1 MALGDL
7 SILDKE
13 ESLLAQV
20 LLKNNLLN
28 EGDLNRF
35 LGFRVN
41 RGTVG
46 KKYIG
51 GMLIDLGYITQADLD
66 AYVKENSDKHTAF
79 LRKITAEG
87 YFTPEQEALILQKA
101 QETGGDVVTVISE
114 LNIMTRENYIRF
126 FNNREPI
133 LRLGEWLTVKKKITL
148 EQLDYAVKAQ
158 SVNSLEDYL
167 KFHNLVKLEVIDK
180 IKEKLAE
187 AHPAPKKQDRPGD
200 FKGLNDF

>member
-13 ESLLAQV
+13 ESSLARV

-28 EGDLNRF
+28 EEALNRF
-35 LGFRVN
+35 LSFRLT

-46 KKYIG
+46 KKFIG
-51 GMLIDLGYITQADLD
+51 GTLLELGSIVRADLD
-66 AYVKENSDKHTAF
+66 AYVKENHDTHIAF
-79 LRKITAEG
+79 LRKIADEG
-87 YFTPEQEALILQKA
+87 FLTLEQFDLVIRKSE
-101 QETGGDVVTVISE
+101 ETGGDVVTAINE
-114 LNIMTRENYIRF
+114 LNIMTRENYIRY
-126 FNNREPI
+126 FNNREHI
-133 LRLGEWLTVKKKITL
+133 LRLGEWLVKKKKITQ
-148 EQLDYAVKAQ
+148 EQLDHAVKAQ

-167 KFHNLVKLEVIDK
+167 KFHNLVKPEVIDR

-187 AHPAPKKQDRPGD
+187 AVPAPKGLGGAGD